1 MNREMQIILE
11 VNIQA
16 ENFYDKAAELGDH
29 AAKVLGRNRRSQMT
43 GLENI
48 ADSALKKTDIFD
60 YIKRQTAKFS
70 FWRQSHPQHS
80 SGDKAQRL
88 PGNGI
93 DTKGFGERLLHYL
106 EKDIENIYLDAICSK
121 GHLNIGKETAE
132 ELYERRHISLLLIR
146 QFIHQ
151 MVAAYEF
158 QVSMSSNSANGKKG
172 A

>member
-11 VNIQA
+11 VNVQA
-16 ENFYDKAAELGDH
+16 ENFYEKAAQLGDH
-29 AAKVLGRNRRSQMT
+29 AAKVLGSRRRSQMT

-60 YIKRQTAKFS
+60 YIKRQTARFP
-70 FWRQSHPQHS
+70 FWRQSVPQS
-80 SGDKAQRL
+80 GFGDKAQRSS
-88 PGNGI
+88 NNAV
-93 DTKGFGERLLHYL
+93 DDKGFGERLLYYL
-106 EKDIENIYLDAICSK
+106 EKDLDEIYLKEICSK
-121 GHLNIGKETAE
+121 NRLNIGNTKEE
-132 ELYERRHISLLLIR
+132 ERYERRRISLLLIR

-158 QVSMSSNSANGKKG
+158 QVSMSNSNNGKKG

>member
-16 ENFYDKAAELGDH
+16 EKFYDQAIRLGEH
-29 AAKVLGRNRRSQMT
+29 AAFVLGRDRRSQMT

-60 YIKRQTAKFS
+60 FIKRQTARFP
-70 FWRQSHPQHS
+70 FWRQSIPREKQANPTS
-80 SGDKAQRL
+80 NAVD
-88 PGNGI
+88 
-93 DTKGFGERLLHYL
+93 DMGFGERLLYYL
-106 EKDIENIYLDAICSK
+106 EQKLVENLDEVCDK
-121 GHLNIGKETAE
+121 ERLNIGKQTDDDQY
-132 ELYERRHISLLLIR
+132 LRRRIYLLLIR

-151 MVAAYEF
+151 MVAMYEF
-158 QVSMSSNSANGKKG
+158 QVSMTTQKKG

>member
-11 VNIQA
+11 VNVQA
-16 ENFYDKAAELGDH
+16 ENFYDIAVQLGTH
-29 AAKVLGRNRRSQMT
+29 AADALGPKRRSQMT

-70 FWRQSHPQHS
+70 FWRQSY
-80 SGDKAQRL
+80 
-88 PGNGI
+88 PGNKPQRSTSN
-93 DTKGFGERLLHYL
+93 DPDAKGFGERLLYYL
-106 EKDIENIYLDAICSK
+106 QEELPKYLKEIC
-121 GHLNIGKETAE
+121 AE
-132 ELYERRHISLLLIR
+132 ERLDIGNTKEEDRSARRRIYLLLIR

-158 QVSMSSNSANGKKG
+158 QVSLSNNGNKKG